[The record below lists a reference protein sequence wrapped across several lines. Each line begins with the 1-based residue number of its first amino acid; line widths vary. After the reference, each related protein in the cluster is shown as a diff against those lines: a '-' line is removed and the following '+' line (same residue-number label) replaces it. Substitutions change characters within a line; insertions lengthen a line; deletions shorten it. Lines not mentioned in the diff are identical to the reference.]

1 MRHLGSKHLY
11 LSFPKIFF
19 SVSYMALHELT
30 RAYRPPLPLLP
41 SLSLRLDCS
50 AYSPGK
56 VPSCS
61 CLLSF
66 AHAVLSVWNVSLPL
80 PSSAWPSLAQVSDI
94 T

>member
-1 MRHLGSKHLY
+1 
-11 LSFPKIFF
+11 
-19 SVSYMALHELT
+19 MALRELT

-56 VPSCS
+56 VPGSS

-66 AHAVLSVWNVSLPL
+66 EHAVLSAWNASLL
-80 PSSAWPSLAQVSDI
+80 PSSAWPSLAQVSNL